1 MNAGEVATPLGVFA
15 ILSTFPVLNPKT
27 AYTAIMSAGTGEVHA
42 YVRVPMCPT
51 SRSVVPVPSGVA
63 PWDGCS

>member
-1 MNAGEVATPLGVFA
+1 MDAAEVATPLGVFA
-15 ILSTFPVLNPKT
+15 VLSTFPVLNPKT
-27 AYTAIMSAGTGEVHA
+27 AYTAIMSAATGELHA